1 MLSSTINNKKRKTW
15 KLQCENT
22 KSKTHITQYMK
33 VHSEKQKTW
42 YMKVIWKIQ
51 YKFPD
56 VKIDLRDGTRPDSH
70 VTALEHF
77 IS

>member
-1 MLSSTINNKKRKTW
+1 MLPSTINNKERKTW
-15 KLQCENT
+15 KLQYENT